1 MIDET
6 LKAFTEDMALPDRA
20 IHSAV
25 ALQESTLRGVT

>member
-20 IHSAV
+20 IRSAV
-25 ALQESTLRGVT
+25 AL